1 MTLLHNHTHRVSIMC
16 SCLITI
22 KHLLVGEAVGV
33 VTQGEGTDTF
43 RDGLWDHGES
53 DAGVYL
59 AQ

>member
-1 MTLLHNHTHRVSIMC
+1 MC

-22 KHLLVGEAVGV
+22 KHLLVGGDVGEG
-33 VTQGEGTDTF
+33 TQGEGTDTF
-43 RDGLWDHGES
+43 RAGRRDHGES

>member
-1 MTLLHNHTHRVSIMC
+1 MC

>member
-1 MTLLHNHTHRVSIMC
+1 MC

-22 KHLLVGEAVGV
+22 KHLLVGGGAGV

-43 RDGLWDHGES
+43 RAGLRGHGES
-53 DAGVYL
+53 DVGVYL

>member
-1 MTLLHNHTHRVSIMC
+1 MTLLHNHTHRFSIMC

-22 KHLLVGEAVGV
+22 KHLLVGRGAGV

-43 RDGLWDHGES
+43 RAGLRGHGES
-53 DAGVYL
+53 DVGVYL